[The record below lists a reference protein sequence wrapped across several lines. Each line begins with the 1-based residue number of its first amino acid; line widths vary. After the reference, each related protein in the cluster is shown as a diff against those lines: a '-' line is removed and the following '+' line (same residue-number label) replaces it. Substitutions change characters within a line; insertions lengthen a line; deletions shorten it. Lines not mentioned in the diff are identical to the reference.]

1 MGYEVHF
8 IGMPAETMEKY
19 NKKHFSYMG
28 PANNEYKLALKV
40 YVLKDAEK
48 ETNVL
53 SDVKNGVFNIK
64 LFLAGLHAEIKQQ
77 EEQFTYDRWKEE
89 NGDLWYCGREYSGD
103 YSNHDEQDVYKYVI
117 EKLTL
122 LKFCT
127 ETGDYFAEDN
137 NFSEKSKEIDEVLEY
152 FEDVMREL
160 KIYEIMNELKEY
172 RVPDNY
178 DWDKDEKGYKKYEN
192 DKNIS

>member
-8 IGMPAETMEKY
+8 IGMPAEIMEKY
-19 NKKHFSYMG
+19 NKKHFSYMD
-28 PANNEYKLALKV
+28 PVNNEYKLAIKV
-40 YVLKDAEK
+40 YVLKEAEK
-48 ETNVL
+48 ETNIL

-77 EEQFTYDRWKEE
+77 EEQFAYDRWKEM
-89 NGDLWYCGREYSGD
+89 NGDLWYCGWEFSKD
-103 YSNHDEQDVYKYVI
+103 YSEHNEKDVYKYVI

-127 ETGDYFAEDN
+127 ETGDYFADKN
-137 NFSEKSKEIDEVLEY
+137 NFFEKSKEIDEVLEY

-160 KIYEIMNELKEY
+160 KIFEIMNELKEY
-172 RVPDNY
+172 RIPDDY
-178 DWDKDEKGYKKYEN
+178 DWDKDEKGYKAQCN
-192 DKNIS
+192 DESIS